1 MSKMMAPVA
10 TLLVL
15 VAGVALAAD
24 TKSGLQVG
32 EAPGFFQVKDC
43 SGPNTGDTL
52 CYRCAYGA
60 RPVVTVFT
68 RRMGDDVTQLVKQ
81 IDQTVGKNQDQQMKA
96 LVVYLSDDPDSAEAK
111 LKDTAKKLGLSP
123 NTPLTVFQTNEGPDN
138 YKISKDAEITVM
150 MWTNSKVKAN
160 HAFGK
165 GSKLSDADIKKVV
178 ADTTKILN

>member
-24 TKSGLQVG
+24 TKSGLQIG
-32 EAPGFFQVKDC
+32 EAPGFFQVKDI

-52 CYRCAYGA
+52 CYRCAYGN

-81 IDQTVGKNQDQQMKA
+81 IDQTVGKNQDSQMKA

-111 LKDTAKKLGLSP
+111 LKDTAKKLGLSA
-123 NTPLTVFQTNEGPDN
+123 NTPLTVFQTSEGPDN
-138 YKISKDAEITVM
+138 YKISKDAEITVL

-160 HAFGK
+160 HAFAK
-165 GSKLSDADIKKVV
+165 GATLSNDDIKKIV
-178 ADTTKILN
+178 ADTTKILK